1 MVDLSSKWYFENMAT
16 TTNELFQRALSL
28 KEDERAALAS
38 LLLESLDTEV
48 EEGVEAAWLEEVERR
63 MAELD
68 SGAAQGIPW
77 EDVKA
82 RLLQNRNAPKKS

>member
-1 MVDLSSKWYFENMAT
+1 MVDLSPKWYFENMAT
-16 TTNELFQRALSL
+16 MINELFQRALSL

-68 SGAAQGIPW
+68 SGATKGIPW

-82 RLLQNRNAPKKS
+82 RLLQNMNAPKKA

>member
-38 LLLESLDTEV
+38 LLLESLDMEV
-48 EEGVEAAWLEEVERR
+48 EKGVEAAWLEEVERR

-68 SGAAQGIPW
+68 SGAAKGIPW

-82 RLLQNRNAPKKS
+82 RLLQNQNAPKKA

>member
-1 MVDLSSKWYFENMAT
+1 MVDLSSKWYFENMVT

-68 SGAAQGIPW
+68 SGATKGIPW

-82 RLLQNRNAPKKS
+82 RLLQNMNAPKKA